1 VRSYASERIEFPLGT
16 TLLSGDVG
24 SGKSTVLLAAEF
36 ALFGIQ
42 RGELG
47 GSDLLRHGKNEGSVR
62 LCFEVS
68 GKDVI
73 INRALKR
80 DKKGISQETG
90 WIQIDGKR
98 YSKTASELRAM
109 VIEILGYPMEYQTKN
124 PIVFRYTVYTPQ
136 DEMKRILFA
145 DADERLGIL
154 RKIFQIDKYG
164 RIRANAEIAI
174 RELRAMR
181 REYDSLSADIE
192 QITKEAESRR
202 DQLESLG
209 KELSQ
214 NQLIAKNIN
223 RELLAKTSEMEKLV
237 EQIRSI
243 GRRAQLAATKEN
255 IVKERRSRNQ
265 RIAVECVDLEKKI
278 LTSEA
283 TAVSEP
289 NVPELSEQELAA
301 RRREL
306 EKQRSELIA
315 KCSLL
320 ESELKRYR
328 TILDK
333 GQCEF
338 CGQTV
343 ADKHGF
349 TVKVHEREKE
359 IRRVQSETER
369 IIAELTI
376 LERKQREISEYDYKV
391 RLYNSSVRELRE
403 KKERLQELA
412 DERMRNER
420 EIAIAECELE
430 QLHAELGQMTELE
443 AHERAAKAELAKI
456 QARKSDVDR
465 TLARVESQIDAATRE
480 LGRVE
485 KEIVEKRILH
495 ERAVKAGECTNWLER
510 TFIPLMQIIEQV
522 VMSTIQQEFNLV
534 FQSWFGTLIGND
546 NLSVEVDDQF
556 APLIM
561 QEGYQ
566 TEYQNLSGGEKTAV
580 ALAYRLA
587 LNKAINALIESIRT
601 KDLIILDE
609 PTDGFS
615 SEQIDRIRDVL
626 NELNLQQMI
635 LVSHEPKIE
644 TFVENVIRF
653 QKEGHLSRVVR
664 TR

>member
-1 VRSYASERIEFPLGT
+1 MRSYASERIEFPLGT
-16 TLLSGDVG
+16 ILLSGDVG
-24 SGKSTVLLAAEF
+24 SGKSTILLAAEF

-42 RGELG
+42 RGELS

-62 LCFEVS
+62 LCFEVA
-68 GKDVI
+68 GKEVI
-73 INRALKR
+73 LNRTLKR

-90 WIQIDGKR
+90 WIQLDGRR

-109 VIEILGYPMEYQTKN
+109 VLELLGYPLEYQTKN

-174 RELRAMR
+174 RELRAMK
-181 REYDSLSADIE
+181 RESESLSADLE
-192 QITKEAESRR
+192 TKQAEADEKRG
-202 DQLESLG
+202 QLETLG
-209 KELSQ
+209 IELAKNQSASEGAEKELVNKAAALDDVS
-214 NQLIAKNIN
+214 
-223 RELLAKTSEMEKLV
+223 
-237 EQIRSI
+237 EQIRTLSKKL
-243 GRRAQLAATKEN
+243 QLAAIEDSTIRQRRKRNSDIARELSEL
-255 IVKERRSRNQ
+255 ERS
-265 RIAVECVDLEKKI
+265 IAVLERSLGDRPLALTLSEIELTNKKRGLEKKCNEFVSLQSLLTNEI
-278 LTSEA
+278 LRYNGILEKGVCSFCEQSVVDRVAFAQKVIEKEKLLSKVKTELAELA
-283 TAVSEP
+283 TELEQIECQRR
-289 NVPELSEQELAA
+289 ELSEYSYKIRIYANSE
-301 RRREL
+301 REL
-306 EKQRSELIA
+306 GEKRVRMQKLSEEHSGNEVEIVAAEAELI
-315 KCSLL
+315 
-320 ESELKRYR
+320 
-328 TILDK
+328 
-333 GQCEF
+333 
-338 CGQTV
+338 
-343 ADKHGF
+343 H
-349 TVKVHEREKE
+349 
-359 IRRVQSETER
+359 
-369 IIAELTI
+369 
-376 LERKQREISEYDYKV
+376 
-391 RLYNSSVRELRE
+391 LR
-403 KKERLQELA
+403 
-412 DERMRNER
+412 
-420 EIAIAECELE
+420 
-430 QLHAELGQMTELE
+430 AELGKLTELE
-443 AHERAAKAELAKI
+443 SQERLAKAGLAKL
-456 QARKSDVDR
+456 QARKSDIDR
-465 TLARVESQIDAATRE
+465 SLARVENQIESTTRE

-495 ERAVKAGECTNWLER
+495 ERAAKVGECTNWLER
-510 TFIPLMQIIEQV
+510 TFIPLMQVIEQA
-522 VMSTIQQEFNLV
+522 VMSTIQQEFNQV
-534 FQSWFGTLIGND
+534 FQSWFSTLIGNE
-546 NLSVEVDDQF
+546 NLSVEVDNQF

-587 LNKAINALIESIRT
+587 LNKAINTLIESIRT

-664 TR
+664 